1 MPRNDSLDEFR
12 ELILLQRAPRP
23 ALLAAGVLGLAP
35 AVLLG
40 TVALVAALASLRPWA
55 AVALPV
61 YGLLAGALTA
71 LAYRRGQI
79 PYRRG
84 DLAALIVLTLWY
96 TPLLLL
102 VSRAL
107 GQRVAVGVLL
117 LLSILPALITE
128 LSWRPLCMLALR
140 QLSGLHLDTLVHEAL
155 REHYGDDWQAYRRKI
170 AADLREARR
179 LRDQGAQGTSADD
192 ASDHP

>member
-1 MPRNDSLDEFR
+1 MPRNDGLSEFR
-12 ELILLQRAPRP
+12 ELILLQRAPRW
-23 ALLAAGVLGLAP
+23 ALPAAGMLGLLP
-35 AVLLG
+35 VMLLG
-40 TVALVAALASLRPWA
+40 TLAVVAAVAPLRPWA
-55 AVALPV
+55 AVALPG

-84 DLAALIVLTLWY
+84 DLAALIVLTLCY

-107 GQRVAVGVLL
+107 GQQVAVGVLL
-117 LLSILPALITE
+117 LLSLLPALVTE
-128 LSWRPLCMLALR
+128 LCWRPFCLLALR
-140 QLSGLHLDTLVHEAL
+140 RLSGLHLDTLVHESL

-170 AADLREARR
+170 SADLREARR
-179 LRDQGAQGTSADD
+179 LRDQGAQRTSADD
-192 ASDHP
+192 ATDRP